1 MPGESSAHSAVTLP
15 RKIVLMGQPVKPLI
29 GALPYRSREVWRLYS
44 DSSKAR
50 ELLGWQ
56 PQVSLE
62 DGLWKTIA
70 WYTEQFKAGAFD
82 E

>member
-1 MPGESSAHSAVTLP
+1 M
-15 RKIVLMGQPVKPLI
+15 KILELMGHPVKPLI
-29 GALPYRSREVWRLYS
+29 GALPYRAREIWRLYS

-50 ELLGWQ
+50 DLLGWQ

-62 DGLWKTIA
+62 DGLQKTIA
-70 WYTEQFKAGAFD
+70 WYKARTLD